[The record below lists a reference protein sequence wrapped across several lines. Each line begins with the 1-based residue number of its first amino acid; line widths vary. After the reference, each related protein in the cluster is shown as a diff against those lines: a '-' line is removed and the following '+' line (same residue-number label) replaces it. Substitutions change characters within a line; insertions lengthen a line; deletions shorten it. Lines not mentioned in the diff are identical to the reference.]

1 MKFVKTGIAT
11 FLAGVMMLLSPMV
24 MPALAGDPVI
34 DAAKSEG
41 IVGEKIDGYL
51 GIVGSADPAV
61 QRKVDEINA
70 KRRSVYA
77 DLAQKEGQPLSV
89 VARLT
94 GEKLVAGEPSG
105 AHVYDD
111 SGQWVVKP

>member
-1 MKFVKTGIAT
+1 MKFLKTIIAAFVT
-11 FLAGVMMLLSPMV
+11 AFIFVVSPMV
-24 MPALAGDPVI
+24 GPAMAGDPVI

-51 GIVGSADPAV
+51 GIVGSADASV

-70 KRRSVYA
+70 KRRSAYS

-105 AHVYDD
+105 AYVFDD